1 MEVGLIGL
9 GRMGTGMAKSLLR
22 DRLLTAIA
30 RGNGESDWSVLG
42 RVAQEDAGV
51 DLRQ

>member
-1 MEVGLIGL
+1 MKVGLIGVD
-9 GRMGTGMAKSLLR
+9 GMGTGIAKRLLR
-22 DRLLTAIA
+22 LIA

>member
-9 GRMGTGMAKSLLR
+9 GRMGTGIAKSLLR
-22 DRLLTAIA
+22 LMA